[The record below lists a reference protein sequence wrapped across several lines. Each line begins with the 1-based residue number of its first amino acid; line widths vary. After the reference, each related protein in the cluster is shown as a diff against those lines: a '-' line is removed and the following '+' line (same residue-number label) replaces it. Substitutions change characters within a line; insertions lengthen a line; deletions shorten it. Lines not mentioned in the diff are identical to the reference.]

1 MSSFNHYLALAIVY
15 TIYALLLLIDG
26 HAAHAFCASAAAGI
40 YAAQGRH
47 PPSH

>member
-1 MSSFNHYLALAIVY
+1 MFNRHYLALAAVY
-15 TIYALLLLIDG
+15 AATAVLSLIDG
-26 HAAHAFCASAAAGI
+26 HAAHAFCSAAISGI